1 MAGIAVDEVVL
12 APVGLIGNDDDVAA
26 LGKRRVGIALLLGE
40 ELLDGGEHHTSRVNR
55 ELGAQIRPAYRLCRG
70 LAQQILA
77 SGEGAKELVIQIVAV
92 GQHDDGGVG
101 HGPLADDA
109 PGIKGHAQALTRAL
123 SMPDHADAPVARR
136 ATGLSARLLED
147 GFFFEPLVRLT
158 QLGRAQGL
166 GDCHLNR
173 VKLMVTRHLL
183 DQHAATVILVDA
195 EIPDQRKESPGFA
208 NAFEQHLELGETHI
222 VQRFARD
229 RAPRLEPF
237 PPSREGADASLH
249 TVRDDQ
255 GRIHRE

>member
-1 MAGIAVDEVVL
+1 M
-12 APVGLIGNDDDVAA
+12 GLIGNDDDVAA

-55 ELGAQIRPAYRLCRG
+55 ELGAQIRPACRLHRG
-70 LAQQILA
+70 LAQQLPA
-77 SGEGAKELVIQIVAV
+77 AGEGAKKLVVQVVPV
-92 GQHDDGGVG
+92 GQHNEGGVG
-101 HGPLADDA
+101 HCQLADDA
-109 PGIKGHAQALTRAL
+109 PGVKGHAQALTRTL
-123 SMPDHADAPVARR
+123 GVPDHTDPPVARCTAR
-136 ATGLSARLLED
+136 LSARRLEE
-147 GFFFEPLVRLT
+147 GFFFEPPVRLT

-173 VKLMVTRHLL
+173 VKLVVTRHLL

-222 VQRFARD
+222 VHRFARD